1 MSEEAQDRLNRRL
14 RSVQDQAKKLQS
26 AVRFASH
33 RDRLEDLST
42 LLGVLPQRLME
53 LRTRG
58 YPFEKGLEEKLE
70 LVQQKWP
77 RQLPRVRAQIDSEAD
92 RLASDMGEVEELVQ
106 QATSLSGTP
115 SEVDAALS
123 RAEQAGEALEAKS
136 EAAAAAIDGMYDQ
149 IESEVSELE
158 SRLQKIASLLDRFA
172 EASFS
177 LLPAESPFGAVKAR
191 WDKGGKDDPLG
202 VLYLTDQRL
211 LFEQKQE
218 VATKKLLFITTEK
231 KLVQELLLEAP
242 LGQVEEVKASRK
254 GLLGH
259 EDHLD
264 LSFSSDAGV
273 RSAHFHLDGQ
283 DCMKWQAW
291 IGQAKAGELD
301 KDRTVEVDQELVD
314 RARQAPTRCPVCNGP
329 ITQRVLRGMDQIA
342 CEYCGHVVRL

>member
-1 MSEEAQDRLNRRL
+1 MSEEAQDRMNRRL
-14 RSVQDQAKKLQS
+14 RSLQGQANKLQS
-26 AVRFASH
+26 AVRFSGH
-33 RDRLEDLST
+33 LDRLEDLTT
-42 LLGVLPQRLME
+42 LLGVLPQRLLE

-58 YPFEKGLEEKLE
+58 YPFETSLEAKLD
-70 LVQQKWP
+70 LLQQKWP
-77 RQLPRVRAQIDSEAD
+77 EQLPRVRAQIDKEAG
-92 RLASDMGEVEELVQ
+92 RLASDMQAVERLVQ
-106 QATSLSGTP
+106 QATSLSAAP
-115 SEVDAALS
+115 SAAEAALS
-123 RAEQAGEALEAKS
+123 RAEQAVEALEGKS
-136 EAAAAAIDGMYDQ
+136 EAAATAIDGMYDQ
-149 IESEVSELE
+149 VESEISELD
-158 SRLQKIASLLDRFA
+158 SRLQQIDSLLDRFA

-191 WDKGGKDDPLG
+191 WDKGGKDDPQG

-211 LFEQKQE
+211 VFEQKQE
-218 VATKKLLFITTEK
+218 VATKKVLFITTAK
-231 KLVQELLLEAP
+231 KLVQQLLLEAP